1 MASIS
6 STSQPC
12 RFEVIP
18 NRPEQIVLDV
28 CHNIDGFRAV
38 LATIAIRFPKVDN
51 IKFVFGI
58 SKSKTLTE
66 IAKLLEE
73 AEEIKDIYVVS
84 RTHMRLHKAE
94 DAHKLLSVCGS
105 SKLRDVI
112 ADPVSH
118 DMLATRSDDTQSDGT
133 ISQSGDGFQQNI
145 TKTLDTI
152 LAQKEM
158 ENENSLLLICGS
170 FFIMSDVKH
179 YFGFT

>member
-58 SKSKTLTE
+58 SLYHYVTRQTFFHTAPRKR
-66 IAKLLEE
+66 LEQL
-73 AEEIKDIYVVS
+73 
-84 RTHMRLHKAE
+84 RLY
-94 DAHKLLSVCGS
+94 
-105 SKLRDVI
+105 R
-112 ADPVSH
+112 
-118 DMLATRSDDTQSDGT
+118 
-133 ISQSGDGFQQNI
+133 
-145 TKTLDTI
+145 
-152 LAQKEM
+152 
-158 ENENSLLLICGS
+158 
-170 FFIMSDVKH
+170 
-179 YFGFT
+179 